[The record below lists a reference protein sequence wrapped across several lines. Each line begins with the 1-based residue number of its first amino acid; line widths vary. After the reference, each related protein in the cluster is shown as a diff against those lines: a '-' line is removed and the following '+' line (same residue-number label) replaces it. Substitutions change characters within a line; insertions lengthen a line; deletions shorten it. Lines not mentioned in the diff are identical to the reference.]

1 MINLE
6 TRGKK
11 SDGNWVHGIYLW
23 YLETPQILYKN
34 VDSAK
39 IGTLVEVTKDT
50 ISMNT
55 GYIDA
60 ERRPIF
66 EGDILGLKL
75 NGEDKLRVF
84 GIVRWNEGGYF
95 YIDDSFLLFN
105 NTTSHRPIGEML
117 DYVKKDN
124 HTFHVMGN
132 RWDHPDLIPE
142 VYRKTPKEEPKE
154 EPKVDTASTL
164 SELADGQPKEPKE
177 KTLSDDVETDEYG
190 NVYVPVGGVIPYPF
204 RSGPVEFH
212 LECVEDNSIAC
223 SDCALKER
231 NCSSLLCNVND
242 RKDHKNVSFKIFRRF
257 TF

>member
-34 VDSAK
+34 VDAAK
-39 IGTLVEVTKDT
+39 IGTLVEVAKDT

-60 ERRPIF
+60 EGRPIF

-117 DYVKKDN
+117 DYVKKDK

-132 RWDHPDLIPE
+132 RWDHSDLIPE

-154 EPKVDTASTL
+154 EPKKEEPKEETL
-164 SELADGQPKEPKE
+164 SEARRLAYG
-177 KTLSDDVETDEYG
+177 VETDDYG
-190 NVYVPVGGVIPYPF
+190 NVYVPVGGVIPYPS
-204 RSGPVEFH
+204 SGPVEFH
-212 LECVEDNSIAC
+212 LECVEDNSFSC
-223 SDCALKER
+223 HDCALKER
-231 NCSSLLCNVND
+231 NCSGMLCNVQD
-242 RKDHKNVSFKIFRRF
+242 RKDHKNVSFKIFHRIHLNRK
-257 TF
+257 